1 MNKVILLVL
10 SVFVCTNISAQTDS
24 VNTPTVN
31 LKEVVVKAERIS
43 RRADGLLI
51 VPSEQLKD
59 ASNNGYELLDGLAMP
74 MIRIDKALHSVS
86 SVDNKSVQI
95 RLNGAIANKA
105 DLLVIDPKLISS
117 VEYIDNPG
125 LRYGNDIG
133 YVINIK
139 TRRADSGYT
148 VGVDLTNSVSSWQGD
163 DMVFAKWNR
172 RNSQISFSYDFGYN
186 DTRRIRYRENTD
198 YWLSD
203 GSHYYITREDSARR
217 ERSFDNSLQ
226 LKYILADSSNYVFQ
240 ASLTTDFSHNPGG
253 LRYQRFMEPD
263 KGNIITMQRNKEKS
277 FSPVLD
283 LYFYHTIGSHQSIT
297 ANVVG
302 TNIATEEYNFNN
314 EGSDYSYNVCGKT
327 WSITTEAIYE
337 NKLKPFTL
345 SVGFNHL
352 WKYTRNKY
360 SGDVATVNNMHN
372 SNLYLFSNIKGNFPK
387 FSDDSKGHYS
397 LGVGMSNAIYRQGSY
412 DYNYWLFRPKATL
425 SYDLSKALT
434 ITYDFELSQHI
445 SQIAMISNTKIRTNS
460 MEWTVGNP
468 NIKPNRV
475 MKNSILLGLTL
486 PRVYSELYFEYRNN
500 HNCNMAKYERNDDNS
515 FLYYQKNQP
524 HVNMLLLMG
533 YSQIKII
540 PQKLIATI
548 DGGVYRFFNRGDDYN
563 HCMTSWL
570 LCGSLQAYLG
580 KWTITAQADTGYK
593 FMEGET
599 WNHSNAMSQF
609 QCSYRFGNCEISLIY
624 KNPLESNPRISNAVL
639 DNINLKTYKSLHSKD
654 SNAIILSF
662 SWKFN
667 YGSQYHQTEQKI
679 TNHDSQTGI
688 L

>member
-1 MNKVILLVL
+1 
-10 SVFVCTNISAQTDS
+10 
-24 VNTPTVN
+24 
-31 LKEVVVKAERIS
+31 
-43 RRADGLLI
+43 
-51 VPSEQLKD
+51 
-59 ASNNGYELLDGLAMP
+59 
-74 MIRIDKALHSVS
+74 
-86 SVDNKSVQI
+86 
-95 RLNGAIANKA
+95 
-105 DLLVIDPKLISS
+105 
-117 VEYIDNPG
+117 
-125 LRYGNDIG
+125 
-133 YVINIK
+133 
-139 TRRADSGYT
+139 
-148 VGVDLTNSVSSWQGD
+148 
-163 DMVFAKWNR
+163 
-172 RNSQISFSYDFGYN
+172 
-186 DTRRIRYRENTD
+186 
-198 YWLSD
+198 
-203 GSHYYITREDSARR
+203 
-217 ERSFDNSLQ
+217 
-226 LKYILADSSNYVFQ
+226 
-240 ASLTTDFSHNPGG
+240 
-253 LRYQRFMEPD
+253 
-263 KGNIITMQRNKEKS
+263 
-277 FSPVLD
+277 
-283 LYFYHTIGSHQSIT
+283 
-297 ANVVG
+297 
-302 TNIATEEYNFNN
+302 
-314 EGSDYSYNVCGKT
+314 
-327 WSITTEAIYE
+327 
-337 NKLKPFTL
+337 
-345 SVGFNHL
+345 
-352 WKYTRNKY
+352 
-360 SGDVATVNNMHN
+360 
-372 SNLYLFSNIKGNFPK
+372 
-387 FSDDSKGHYS
+387 
-397 LGVGMSNAIYRQGSY
+397 
-412 DYNYWLFRPKATL
+412 
-425 SYDLSKALT
+425 
-434 ITYDFELSQHI
+434 
-445 SQIAMISNTKIRTNS
+445 MISNTKIRTNS

-609 QCSYRFGNCEISLIY
+609 QCSYQFGNCEISLIY

-639 DNINLKTYKSLHSKD
+639 DNINIKTYKSLHSKD